1 MQKVKIN
8 NESLFEIRYV
18 QYFTPQQLLPLF
30 TGDKNKMQTRIQL
43 IDARDSRGNKLP
55 RRESLKLLRSA
66 LRTQESAVDVVLMPD
81 MTKQEADAMLENLKY
96 ATTLA

>member
-30 TGDKNKMQTRIQL
+30 ADDKNKMQTRIQL

-55 RRESLKLLRSA
+55 RRESLRLLQSA
-66 LRTQESAVDVVLMPD
+66 LRNQASTVDVVLMPD
-81 MTKQEADAMLENLKY
+81 MSKNEADLMLENLKY

>member
-1 MQKVKIN
+1 M
-8 NESLFEIRYV
+8 

-30 TGDKNKMQTRIQL
+30 ADDKNKMQTRIQL

-55 RRESLKLLRSA
+55 RRESLRLLQSA
-66 LRTQESAVDVVLMPD
+66 LRNQASTVDVVLMPD
-81 MTKQEADAMLENLKY
+81 MSKNEADLMLENLKY

>member
-1 MQKVKIN
+1 M
-8 NESLFEIRYV
+8 

-30 TGDKNKMQTRIQL
+30 ADDKNKMQTRIQL

-55 RRESLKLLRSA
+55 RRESLRLLQSA
-66 LRTQESAVDVVLMPD
+66 LRNQASTVDVVLMPD
-81 MTKQEADAMLENLKY
+81 MSKNEADLMLQNLKY